1 MVTVMVAVVTMYR
14 HRSNIPSPHRHPN
27 RHHAKPVVARGFKE
41 MVTVVTVVTVFPGDF
56 LKHPL
61 SCKRDGVRAMQ
72 IDPEQLIRLSR
83 SLGAEVYR
91 SHDGRFL
98 NIYYD
103 AERMPPALLQ
113 LLAQHKPRL
122 LPLLA
127 PDPHRGEDHDR

>member
-1 MVTVMVAVVTMYR
+1 
-14 HRSNIPSPHRHPN
+14 
-27 RHHAKPVVARGFKE
+27 
-41 MVTVVTVVTVFPGDF
+41 
-56 LKHPL
+56 
-61 SCKRDGVRAMQ
+61 MQ